1 MTGLSTPG
9 FILRLFPFPPKIMAS
24 IKKRAVRGATWVLF
38 GYGAQ
43 QMLRFVN
50 NLILTRLLVPEFFG
64 LMALAT
70 TLRMGLELFSDV
82 GVNQS
87 VVQSPRGEDRTFLN
101 TAWTVQVIRGLILWG
116 VCLALTVP
124 AANFYGDPN
133 LLPLLPLVGFTT
145 VLDGVRSNAFFTLN
159 RRLEVGKLTMLELGA
174 NVFGL
179 AVMITWAWLSP
190 SIWALALGGLAGTL
204 CKTIGSYLFFKEP
217 LPRWQLDR
225 ESLEELASFGRWI
238 FVAAIM
244 MFLAEQSDR
253 LILAKLLPFSVLG
266 VYTIAYTMAN
276 IPRKLLK
283 RLSTKVIFPAISQ
296 NNELPRAQLVR
307 KIQRQRWPLLLG
319 SGLGVAIFM
328 AFGDL
333 VILALY
339 DDRYD
344 QAAWMLPVLSV
355 GIWFAVLFYT
365 HSPALLAVGKPVYN
379 AYSNFASLLVMAVG
393 VPLAYSWGGLPW
405 AIAII
410 SLSDFFPYLVSLYGL
425 KQEQMLCLRQD
436 FLSTVFCVGMLGV
449 LLALRHGA
457 DWGMPL
463 DLMFETY
470 Y

>member
-1 MTGLSTPG
+1 
-9 FILRLFPFPPKIMAS
+9 MAS

-50 NLILTRLLVPEFFG
+50 NMILTRLLVPEFFG

-87 VVQSPRGEDRTFLN
+87 VVQSPRGEERVFLN
-101 TAWTVQVIRGLILWG
+101 TAWTVQVIRGFILWIIS
-116 VCLALTVP
+116 LLLTLP
-124 AANFYGDPN
+124 AAHFYGDPN

-145 VLDGVRSNAFFTLN
+145 VVDGLRSNAYFTLN
-159 RRLEVGKLTMLELGA
+159 RRLEVGKLTILELVS
-174 NVFGL
+174 NVLGL
-179 AVMITWAWLSP
+179 AIMITWAWLSP
-190 SIWALALGGLAGTL
+190 TVWALALGGLAGTL
-204 CKTIGSYLFFKEP
+204 IRTIGSYVYFREP
-217 LPRWQLDR
+217 LPQWTLDR
-225 ESLEELASFGRWI
+225 ESLAELASFGRWI

-296 NNELPRAQLVR
+296 NNELPRAQLLR

-319 SGLGVAIFM
+319 SGVGVALLM

-344 QAAWMLPVLSV
+344 QAAWMLPVLSA

-365 HSPALLAVGKPVYN
+365 HSPALLAMGKPVYN
-379 AYSNFASLLVMAVG
+379 AYSNFASLLVLAAG
-393 VPLAYSWGGLPW
+393 VPLGYAMGGLPW

-410 SLSDFFPYLVSLYGL
+410 SFSDFFPYVVSLYGL
-425 KQEQMLCLRQD
+425 WKEELLCLEQD
-436 FLSTVFCVGMLGV
+436 ALSTVFCVGLLGLML
-449 LLALRHGA
+449 LLRHA
-457 DWGMPL
+457 VQWGMPL